1 MKRKIVSVRAGR
13 KVLGR
18 GLESLIPPSEKGRIH
33 LIDVSKIKPSKFQAR
48 KKFNNAS
55 ITALAQTIKEDGLI
69 QPVVVSPEGEGWRL
83 IAGER
88 RLRAAKEAGIKKIPS
103 MVRDTAPENIAV
115 LSLVE
120 NLQRE
125 DLMPLD
131 EARALAQLMKKF
143 SLTQEE
149 VAGKIGKSRPAVA
162 NTLRLLKFPETVVR
176 ALEDGSITEGHAR
189 ALAAISDG
197 KRIKYLIARI
207 IKEHISVRDIEMMVS
222 TGKHRAKKRT
232 VPAEIP
238 EMAEKLESALSTKVE
253 VKMNRK
259 KQGFI
264 KIHFF
269 SSEELE
275 RIIRRV
281 SR

>member
-1 MKRKIVSVRAGR
+1 VRAGR

-18 GLESLIPPSEKGRIH
+18 GLESLIPPREKGRIH

-48 KKFNNAS
+48 KKFNNVS
-55 ITALAQTIKEDGLI
+55 IMALAQTIKEDGLI
-69 QPVVVSPEGEGWRL
+69 QPVVVSPDGEGWRL

-88 RLRAAKEAGIKKIPS
+88 RLRAAKEAGIKEIPS
-103 MVRDTAPENIAV
+103 IVRDTAPENIAV
-115 LSLVE
+115 LALVE

-149 VAGKIGKSRPAVA
+149 VAGRIGKSRPAVA

-176 ALEDGSITEGHAR
+176 ALEEGSITEGHAR

-197 KRIKYLIARI
+197 KRIKYLISRI
-207 IKEHISVRDIEMMVS
+207 IREHISVRDIEQMVS
-222 TGKHRAKKRT
+222 TGKHRVKKRT
-232 VPAEIP
+232 APAEIP
-238 EMAEKLESALSTKVE
+238 EIAEKLESALSTKVE